1 MTVFQVSLPSIA
13 QVGQILN
20 VKITIDSGLWGD
32 RQYSGYTYKWQYS
45 LNGNWIDINTPSFPF
60 YTVQHSDA
68 GKYIRCV
75 VTLDR
80 DGSIANSSQTSIFE
94 SNLSY
99 NTNQSD
105 PNSKISIVNEVE
117 NINAIE
123 GRKFSIYFD
132 RVFNLYGSGVN
143 YTINTASGSPL
154 PNWIAID
161 PLSGEVKIN
170 GYEGLVGSFDFY
182 VGAHYKNSSSAND
195 YFTINIAPYD
205 KNYVPDKQIQMESSW
220 FYQLPDQFFQ
230 KATALNL
237 TVFSATL
244 SDGSQL
250 PEWLTFDAEKR
261 TLSGR
266 PPKFFDETLAIRI
279 SATALGVAG
288 EFSLKLQDFFDL
300 KVGEGADRE
309 ALGSISILGKPGSFQ
324 ALNSIS
330 DPDGQ
335 ISQTIFIWETSDR
348 TDSKWN
354 EIARFADNNNFNF
367 SLYYDF
373 KVNKY
378 LRVLAITKDINDI
391 FGDYI

>member
-1 MTVFQVSLPSIA
+1 MLEVKQKLLRMTVFQVSLPSIA

-132 RVFNLYGSGVN
+132 VTFIKFNIFSKKSVSLISMSESKNKVYGVSD
-143 YTINTASGSPL
+143 I
-154 PNWIAID
+154 
-161 PLSGEVKIN
+161 K
-170 GYEGLVGSFDFY
+170 
-182 VGAHYKNSSSAND
+182 
-195 YFTINIAPYD
+195 AP
-205 KNYVPDKQIQMESSW
+205 
-220 FYQLPDQFFQ
+220 
-230 KATALNL
+230 
-237 TVFSATL
+237 
-244 SDGSQL
+244 
-250 PEWLTFDAEKR
+250 
-261 TLSGR
+261 
-266 PPKFFDETLAIRI
+266 
-279 SATALGVAG
+279 
-288 EFSLKLQDFFDL
+288 
-300 KVGEGADRE
+300 
-309 ALGSISILGKPGSFQ
+309 
-324 ALNSIS
+324 
-330 DPDGQ
+330 
-335 ISQTIFIWETSDR
+335 
-348 TDSKWN
+348 
-354 EIARFADNNNFNF
+354 
-367 SLYYDF
+367 
-373 KVNKY
+373 
-378 LRVLAITKDINDI
+378 
-391 FGDYI
+391 